1 MEIRI
6 SGKNIVQIV
15 LIASIVLASIGFLM
29 VLFGI
34 ISILTVDTES
44 FDGGI
49 ENILTGASVMTGGV
63 AISVVSYCL
72 GSSVAKLKE
81 YLDAASNADD
91 DE

>member
-1 MEIRI
+1 
-6 SGKNIVQIV
+6 
-15 LIASIVLASIGFLM
+15 
-29 VLFGI
+29 
-34 ISILTVDTES
+34 
-44 FDGGI
+44 
-49 ENILTGASVMTGGV
+49 MTGGV

>member
-34 ISILTVDTES
+34 VSILTVDTDS
-44 FDGGI
+44 FDGGTKAFLR
-49 ENILTGASVMTGGV
+49 ERQP
-63 AISVVSYCL
+63 
-72 GSSVAKLKE
+72 
-81 YLDAASNADD
+81 
-91 DE
+91 

>member
-34 ISILTVDTES
+34 VSILTVDTDS

-49 ENILTGASVMTGGV
+49 ESILTGASVMAGGV